1 MNSKERFAPA
11 PHFLDSATRLT
22 PVVIGMVHI
31 PPLPGSPNYRAGHHT
46 EGLERV
52 IEFCAADAKSL
63 ADGGVDAIMIE
74 NFGDVPF
81 YKDNVPQITV
91 ACMTA
96 VALAVK
102 AAGKGGGLPIGINV
116 LRNDA
121 TAALAVATA
130 VQAAFIRVNILSGA
144 RLTDQ
149 GVIEGKAAAL
159 LRDRHAIG
167 SQHIRILADVD
178 VKHSAALAP
187 RSLEEE
193 IAELVERS
201 GADGVILS
209 GQGTGKET
217 PIHKVKQAAQV
228 APTTPLFIGSG
239 IGVTNLQQY
248 LGVASG
254 FIIGSS
260 LKKNGILAAPVD
272 PAKVR
277 ELVESLRKSLK

>member
-1 MNSKERFAPA
+1 MNSKESFAPA

-31 PPLPGSPNYRAGHHT
+31 PPLPGSPNYRAGFHA
-46 EGLERV
+46 EGFERV

-121 TAALAVATA
+121 AAALAVATA

-149 GVIEGKAAAL
+149 GIIEGRASTL
-159 LRDRHAIG
+159 LRDRQAIG

-217 PIHKVKQAAQV
+217 PINKVKQAAQV
-228 APTTPLFIGSG
+228 SPTTPLFIGSG
-239 IGVTNLQQY
+239 IGVNNLQQY

-254 FIIGSS
+254 FIVGSS

-272 PAKVR
+272 TAKVR
-277 ELVESLRKSLK
+277 EFVGMLRKSLK